1 MSEQTTKSDRTAMG
15 RVVSVKMNKTVVVL
29 IERKEPQPKY
39 GKYIK
44 HISRRFAH
52 DETNECC
59 EGDMVL
65 IKECRPLSRHKS
77 WTLVKVLDS
86 ASA

>member
-1 MSEQTTKSDRTAMG
+1 MNEITKSERTAVG
-15 RVVSVKMNKTVVVL
+15 RVVSIKMDKTIVVL
-29 IERKEPQPKY
+29 IERKEPHPKY

-44 HISRRFAH
+44 RISRRFAH
-52 DETNECC
+52 DEANTCR
-59 EGDMVL
+59 EGDKVL